1 MCLVRKLPHATGKI
15 LTLTLILGWK
25 PVTRVGPDYNQGDEK
40 WPSSP
45 KGETVGYLGKD
56 TPTSKDGRKSRA
68 LRTTAREGGKAAPGG
83 VRSARTP
90 EGPRTGVTSFERLRR
105 WGADDSR
112 LQEGGRHSPCAARP
126 AAVRPTPAVKVP
138 SGPLPEP
145 HGQQGPRLPLRMW
158 EGGLHGIPPHGP
170 DDAASPRR
178 PGRAWGRVPCRRTQA
193 SARPPP
199 PRPAAPTSN
208 VLRPSVPARR
218 STGHAAARGT
228 MGLVVP
234 VGRKPRSRV
243 WLSSYESRAHSPEV
257 T

>member
-1 MCLVRKLPHATGKI
+1 MPP
-15 LTLTLILGWK
+15 WS
-25 PVTRVGPDYNQGDEK
+25 VGPDYNLGDKK

-45 KGETVGYLGKD
+45 KGETVDYFGKD

-68 LRTTAREGGKAAPGG
+68 LRTTAREGEKRRQGEWGLPGLLKDPG
-83 VRSARTP
+83 QGWPLSRGS
-90 EGPRTGVTSFERLRR
+90 GG
-105 WGADDSR
+105 GA
-112 LQEGGRHSPCAARP
+112 LT
-126 AAVRPTPAVKVP
+126 TPACKREAATHRARRA
-138 SGPLPEP
+138 PLPSD
-145 HGQQGPRLPLRMW
+145 PRPRWRCPPAPSRSPTANRDPGYLSGCGR
-158 EGGLHGIPPHGP
+158 GGLHGIPPHGP
-170 DDAASPRR
+170 EDAASPRR

-193 SARPPP
+193 NARPPP

-234 VGRKPRSRV
+234 ARRKPRSRV